1 MGVGTLAASKE
12 EVLLPKR
19 GILMAE
25 GDVFEAMADT
35 ATFPPLTELATHG
48 AGAVVRVGTA
58 VYPSAPTHTRHQR
71 TPTSDGGIEMN
82 AVTAIAEI
90 LKSEGIEYLATFPNT
105 PLIEACAKVGIQPV
119 VCRQERVGMGIA
131 DGFSRTTNG
140 KRLGVFAMQ
149 HGPGTE
155 NAYPGAAQAY
165 SDSVPLLLLPGGPST
180 DRAHHRREFD
190 SVESFGSVTS
200 WGARINKIGRIS
212 ELMRAAFYHLRSGQG
227 GPVLL
232 EVPFDIWKSELE
244 EELEYTPVSGNR
256 TAPDPQDIR
265 AIADV
270 LLKAE
275 SPVIHAGQGV
285 LYAEATD
292 DLVELAEML
301 QVPVLTT
308 MVGKSGFP
316 ENHPL
321 ALGAAVGTAPKP
333 LLHFLKK
340 ADVVFGIGCSFM
352 KTNWGPQIADGKVM
366 LHSTSDRS
374 DINRDRM
381 ADHAAIGD
389 AKLVIRALID
399 EIDSRNGKATRREGV
414 ADEIAAVKRE
424 WLDDW
429 MPQLTSDEVPINQY
443 RVIWDMLHAVDRAN
457 TIITHDSGSPR
468 HQLVPFWE
476 SVAPR
481 TYMGWG
487 KSTQLGYGLGIIM
500 GAKLAEPDKLCINVM
515 GDAAIGMV
523 GMDIETA
530 ARNRIGILT
539 VVFNNG
545 AMASERGSM
554 PEAAEK
560 HLYLGGNYRDLA
572 RSLGAW
578 SERVD
583 APDAFLPAFTEAVE
597 ATRTGQPALLE
608 VKVKEGSDFSQYPEL
623 QP

>member
-212 ELMRAAFYHLRSGQG
+212 ELMRAAFSPAG
-227 GPVLL
+227 GHGS
-232 EVPFDIWKSELE
+232 I
-244 EELEYTPVSGNR
+244 
-256 TAPDPQDIR
+256 
-265 AIADV
+265 
-270 LLKAE
+270 
-275 SPVIHAGQGV
+275 
-285 LYAEATD
+285 
-292 DLVELAEML
+292 
-301 QVPVLTT
+301 
-308 MVGKSGFP
+308 
-316 ENHPL
+316 
-321 ALGAAVGTAPKP
+321 
-333 LLHFLKK
+333 
-340 ADVVFGIGCSFM
+340 
-352 KTNWGPQIADGKVM
+352 
-366 LHSTSDRS
+366 RS
-374 DINRDRM
+374 D
-381 ADHAAIGD
+381 A
-389 AKLVIRALID
+389 
-399 EIDSRNGKATRREGV
+399 
-414 ADEIAAVKRE
+414 
-424 WLDDW
+424 
-429 MPQLTSDEVPINQY
+429 Y
-443 RVIWDMLHAVDRAN
+443 R
-457 TIITHDSGSPR
+457 S
-468 HQLVPFWE
+468 
-476 SVAPR
+476 
-481 TYMGWG
+481 
-487 KSTQLGYGLGIIM
+487 
-500 GAKLAEPDKLCINVM
+500 
-515 GDAAIGMV
+515 
-523 GMDIETA
+523 
-530 ARNRIGILT
+530 
-539 VVFNNG
+539 
-545 AMASERGSM
+545 
-554 PEAAEK
+554 
-560 HLYLGGNYRDLA
+560 
-572 RSLGAW
+572 
-578 SERVD
+578 
-583 APDAFLPAFTEAVE
+583 
-597 ATRTGQPALLE
+597 
-608 VKVKEGSDFSQYPEL
+608 
-623 QP
+623 

>member
-1 MGVGTLAASKE
+1 ML
-12 EVLLPKR
+12 
-19 GILMAE
+19 
-25 GDVFEAMADT
+25 
-35 ATFPPLTELATHG
+35 
-48 AGAVVRVGTA
+48 
-58 VYPSAPTHTRHQR
+58 
-71 TPTSDGGIEMN
+71 

-90 LKSEGIEYLATFPNT
+90 LKREGVEYLAVFPNT
-105 PLIEACAKVGIQPV
+105 ALIEACALIGIEPV

-149 HGPGTE
+149 HGPGVE
-155 NAYPGAAQAY
+155 NAYAGAAQAF
-165 SDSVPLLLLPGGPST
+165 SDNVPLLLLPGGSPT
-180 DRAHHRREFD
+180 DRSRFRPEFD
-190 SVESFGSVTS
+190 PVDSYRNVTK
-200 WGARINKIGRIS
+200 WGARIIQTGLLS
-212 ELMRAAFYHLRSGQG
+212 ELMASAFYNLRTGRG
-227 GPVLL
+227 GPVLV
-232 EVPFDIWKSELE
+232 EVPQDIWKAEMDDDLD
-244 EELEYTPVSGNR
+244 YVPVSGNR

-265 AIADV
+265 DIADL

-275 SPVIHAGQGV
+275 APVIHAGQGV
-285 LYAEATD
+285 LYAEATA
-292 DLVELAEML
+292 DLVELAELL

-316 ENHPL
+316 EDHPL

-333 LLHFLKK
+333 VSHFLKK
-340 ADVVFGIGCSFM
+340 ADVVFGIGCSFT
-352 KTNWGPQIADGKVM
+352 KTNWGPQIPDGKVI
-366 LHSTSDRS
+366 LHSTNDPADVNKDRRS
-374 DINRDRM
+374 K
-381 ADHAAIGD
+381 HAAIGD
-389 AKLVIRALID
+389 SKLVLRALID
-399 EIDSRNGKATRREGV
+399 EIEGRAIDRGRANSDVAT
-414 ADEIAAVKRE
+414 EIAAVKKE

-429 MPQLTSDEVPINQY
+429 MPHFTSNEVPINQY
-443 RVIWDMLHAVDRAN
+443 RVIWDMMHAVDRAN

-476 SVAPR
+476 TVTPR

-500 GAKLAEPDKLCINVM
+500 GAKLAEPNKLCINVM

-530 ARNRIGILT
+530 ARNKIGILT

-545 AMASERGSM
+545 AMASERNSM

-578 SERVD
+578 SERVED
-583 APDAFLPAFTEAVE
+583 PDSFLPAFNEAVE
-597 ATRTGQPALLE
+597 TTKSGQPALLD
-608 VKVKEGSDFSQYPEL
+608 VIVKEGNDFSQY
-623 QP
+623 

>member
-1 MGVGTLAASKE
+1 
-12 EVLLPKR
+12 
-19 GILMAE
+19 
-25 GDVFEAMADT
+25 
-35 ATFPPLTELATHG
+35 
-48 AGAVVRVGTA
+48 
-58 VYPSAPTHTRHQR
+58 
-71 TPTSDGGIEMN
+71 MN

-165 SDSVPLLLLPGGPST
+165 SDNVPLLLLPGGPST
-180 DRAHHRREFD
+180 ERAHHRREYD
-190 SVESFGSVTS
+190 SVESFRSVTS

-232 EVPFDIWKSELE
+232 EVPFDIWKADLE

-256 TAPDPQDIR
+256 TAPDPQDIK

-270 LLKAE
+270 LLKAKD
-275 SPVIHAGQGV
+275 PVIHAGQGV

-301 QVPVLTT
+301 QVPILTT

-366 LHSTSDRS
+366 LHSTSDRA

-399 EIDSRNGKATRREGV
+399 EIDSRNGQASRREGV

-429 MPQLTSDEVPINQY
+429 MPHLTSDEVPINQY

-578 SERVD
+578 SERVEV
-583 APDAFLPAFTEAVE
+583 PDGFLPAFNEAVE
-597 ATRTGQPALLE
+597 ATRNGQPALLD
-608 VKVKEGSDFSQYPEL
+608 VIVKEGNDFSQYPEL